1 MANQAQEIEM
11 GKKMV
16 VALDNLANSAAQSND
31 TVKRLII
38 SNASIS
44 ASLAARDA
52 KIARILTIITNLS
65 TGGDSG
71 GWGISGTN
79 NKKTTK
85 PLWDPTGCC
94 WTHGYNICVG
104 HSSATCTKYK
114 DRQDVHL
121 TAKQEDI

>member
-16 VALDNLANSAAQSND
+16 VALDNLANAAAQNND

-65 TGGDSG
+65 TGG
-71 GWGISGTN
+71 
-79 NKKTTK
+79 
-85 PLWDPTGCC
+85 
-94 WTHGYNICVG
+94 
-104 HSSATCTKYK
+104 
-114 DRQDVHL
+114 
-121 TAKQEDI
+121 